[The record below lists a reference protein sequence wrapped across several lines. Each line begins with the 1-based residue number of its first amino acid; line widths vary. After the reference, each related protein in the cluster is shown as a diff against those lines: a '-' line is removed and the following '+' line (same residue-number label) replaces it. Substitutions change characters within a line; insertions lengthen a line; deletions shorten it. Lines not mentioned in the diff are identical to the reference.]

1 MLAALEI
8 SAILIMLYALNY
20 FCVHRIEEP
29 FKDLERRLDSI
40 TRIEYESEAD
50 RNTVSVEYYVTNW
63 HLLAVVLTIRPTDPP
78 IVLPGHDSQLSTVFI
93 NDARQRASS
102 DRLKRQALNYRP
114 FTAYNMVRS
123 HWYSPPKVEESPDR
137 IIRSDGSITV
147 VNLYRL
153 EADYGVFDYSDAQ
166 HQPRKAQ
173 DISSIRI
180 RINTLHHTAA
190 GFIQT
195 EELDHVQ
202 ER

>member
-1 MLAALEI
+1 
-8 SAILIMLYALNY
+8 MLYALNY

-153 EADYGVFDYSDAQ
+153 EADNCPIKSDYYDDQTGHVHVECVEGQTFDSWREYAEHSLN
-166 HQPRKAQ
+166 HR
-173 DISSIRI
+173 R
-180 RINTLHHTAA
+180 
-190 GFIQT
+190 
-195 EELDHVQ
+195 EE
-202 ER
+202 